1 MVAEN
6 RMREFFSCH
15 EGEMFALL
23 KELVT
28 IQSGS
33 LNKEGVNQVGRA
45 VRQALADLPLLC
57 RRIRQDELGDH
68 LLFSTP
74 AAKHSEAGERKNILI
89 TGHMDTVFPQDTDF
103 NWYLEDE
110 NKAYGPGVIDMKGG
124 LVVTIFAIRALAAQ
138 GVLAELPIM
147 ALFNSDE
154 EIGSPTSSPLLQEL
168 ATDVCCGL
176 VTECGGLQGE
186 VVTGRRGKRGYHLE
200 VHGRAG
206 HAAFAGKNKASA
218 IVEMARKILA
228 MEALNDPETGLV
240 VNVGTVQGGIGPNTV
255 AENAAAEIDTRYC
268 SEAAGQELR
277 QQFDK
282 ITAKNN
288 VDGVSASL
296 QVTHDRPLM
305 EAGKANKKLF
315 GLFAEQAEEFCIPLC
330 EEFRAGVSDA
340 NTLAGEGVP
349 VLDGLGPIGEYDHSD
364 REYMLKSSLLE
375 RSLLLAATLP
385 KIADAF
391 SKAGLARNP
400 NPVGAASAAM
410 GDAFG
415 E

>member
-1 MVAEN
+1 MQRSKQSMDFFVKN
-6 RMREFFSCH
+6 REK
-15 EGEMFALL
+15 MFALL
-23 KELVT
+23 KKLVT

-33 LNKEGVNQVGRA
+33 MNKEGVDRVGRA
-45 VRQALADLPLLC
+45 IEQALADLPLLC

-74 AAKHSEAGERKNILI
+74 AAKHDAAGERKNILI

-110 NKAYGPGVIDMKGG
+110 DKAYGPGVIDMKGG
-124 LVVTIFAIRALAAQ
+124 LVVTIFALRALAAQ
-138 GVLAELPIM
+138 GLLADLPIM
-147 ALFNSDE
+147 VLFNSDE
-154 EIGSPTSSPLLQEL
+154 EIGSPSSTPLLREL
-168 ATDVCCGL
+168 ATDTCCGL

-218 IVEMARKILA
+218 IIEIARKILA
-228 MEALNDPETGLV
+228 MEALNDPESGLV

-255 AENAAAEIDTRYC
+255 AEHAAAEIDTRYC
-268 SEAAGQELR
+268 SEASGRELGQLL
-277 QQFDK
+277 DS
-282 ITAKNN
+282 ITTKNSI
-288 VDGVSASL
+288 DGVSASL

-305 EAGKANKKLF
+305 EAGVANKKLF
-315 GLFAEQAEEFCIPLC
+315 SLFAEQAQEFGIPLR

-364 REYMLKSSLLE
+364 REYMLKSSLVQ
-375 RSLLLAATLP
+375 RSQLLAATLP

-391 SKAGLARNP
+391 CTKEA
-400 NPVGAASAAM
+400 
-410 GDAFG
+410 
-415 E
+415 

>member
-1 MVAEN
+1 MAAEN
-6 RMREFFSCH
+6 TMREFFSCH

-33 LNKEGVNQVGRA
+33 LNKEGVDRVGRA
-45 VRQALADLPLLC
+45 VRRALADLPLLC
-57 RRIRQDELGDH
+57 KRIRQDELGDH

-74 AAKHSEAGERKNILI
+74 AARHSEAGERKNILI

-103 NWYLEDE
+103 TWYLEDAD
-110 NKAYGPGVIDMKGG
+110 KAYGPGVIDMKGG
-124 LVVTIFAIRALAAQ
+124 LVVTIFALRALAAQ

-154 EIGSPTSSPLLQEL
+154 EIGSPTSSPLLREL
-168 ATDVCCGL
+168 ATNVCCGL

-218 IVEMARKILA
+218 IIEIARKILA

-255 AENAAAEIDTRYC
+255 AEHAAAEIDTRYC
-268 SEAAGQELR
+268 SEAAGQEVR
-277 QQFDK
+277 QQLDD

-305 EAGKANKKLF
+305 EAGVANKKLF
-315 GLFAEQAEEFCIPLC
+315 SLFAEQAEELGIPLC
-330 EEFRAGVSDA
+330 QEFRAGVSDA
-340 NTLAGEGVP
+340 NTLAGEGVA
-349 VLDGLGPIGEYDHSD
+349 VLDGLGPIGEFDHSD
-364 REYMLKSSLLE
+364 REYMLKSSLVQ
-375 RSLLLAATLP
+375 RSQLLAATMP

-391 SKAGLARNP
+391 RTREA
-400 NPVGAASAAM
+400 
-410 GDAFG
+410 
-415 E
+415 

>member
-1 MVAEN
+1 MAAAN
-6 RMREFFSCH
+6 RLPEFFSRH
-15 EGEMFALL
+15 ERELFALL

-33 LNKEGVNQVGRA
+33 LNKAGVDQVGRA

-57 RRIRQDELGDH
+57 KRIRQEELGDH

-103 NWYLEDE
+103 TWYREDE

-124 LVVTIFAIRALAAQ
+124 LVVTIFALRALAAQ
-138 GVLAELPIM
+138 GMLAELPIM

-154 EIGSPTSSPLLQEL
+154 EIGSPTSSPLLREL
-168 ATDVCCGL
+168 ATDACCGL

-218 IVEMARKILA
+218 IIEIARKILA

-240 VNVGTVQGGIGPNTV
+240 VNVGTIQGGIGPNTV
-255 AENAAAEIDTRYC
+255 AEHAAAEIDTRYC
-268 SEAAGQELR
+268 SEAAGQQL
-277 QQFDK
+277 QQQLEA
-282 ITAKNN
+282 ITRKNN
-288 VDGVSASL
+288 VDGVSGSL

-305 EAGKANKKLF
+305 EAGVANKKLF
-315 GLFAEQAEEFCIPLC
+315 SLFAEQAEELGIPLC
-330 EEFRAGVSDA
+330 QEFRAGVSDA
-340 NTLAGEGVP
+340 NTLAGEGVA
-349 VLDGLGPIGEYDHSD
+349 VLDGLGPIGEFDHSD
-364 REYMLKSSLLE
+364 REYMLKSSLAQ
-375 RSLLLAATLP
+375 RSQLLSATLP
-385 KIADAF
+385 RIADAF
-391 SKAGLARNP
+391 RTREA
-400 NPVGAASAAM
+400 
-410 GDAFG
+410 
-415 E
+415 

>member
-1 MVAEN
+1 MQHRILKMNFSGENFFLEN
-6 RMREFFSCH
+6 REK
-15 EGEMFALL
+15 MFALL
-23 KELVT
+23 RELVT

-33 LNKEGVNQVGRA
+33 LNKEGVDRVGR
-45 VRQALADLPLLC
+45 VIERSLADLPLLC

-74 AAKHSEAGERKNILI
+74 AAKHDAAGERKNILI

-103 NWYLEDE
+103 TWYLEDAD
-110 NKAYGPGVIDMKGG
+110 KAYGPGVIDMKGG
-124 LVVTIFAIRALAAQ
+124 LVVTIFALRALAAQ
-138 GVLAELPIM
+138 GLLADLPIM
-147 ALFNSDE
+147 VLFNSDE
-154 EIGSPTSSPLLQEL
+154 EIGSPSSTPLLREL
-168 ATDVCCGL
+168 ATDTCCGL

-218 IVEMARKILA
+218 IIEIARKILA
-228 MEALNDPETGLV
+228 MEALNDPESGLV

-255 AENAAAEIDTRYC
+255 AEHAAAEIDTRYC
-268 SEAAGQELR
+268 SEVSGRELGR
-277 QQFDK
+277 MLDS

-288 VDGVSASL
+288 IDGVSASL

-305 EAGKANKKLF
+305 EAGVANKKLF
-315 GLFAEQAEEFCIPLC
+315 SLFAEQAQEFGIPLC

-349 VLDGLGPIGEYDHSD
+349 VLDGLGPIGEYDHSE
-364 REYMLKSSLLE
+364 REYMLKSSLMQ
-375 RSLLLAATLP
+375 RSQLLATTLP

-391 SKAGLARNP
+391 CTREA
-400 NPVGAASAAM
+400 
-410 GDAFG
+410 
-415 E
+415 

>member
-1 MVAEN
+1 MAAAN
-6 RMREFFSCH
+6 TMREFFSCH

-33 LNKEGVNQVGRA
+33 LNKAGVDQVGRA

-57 RRIRQDELGDH
+57 KRIRQDELGDH

-89 TGHMDTVFPQDTDF
+89 TGHMDTVFPRDTDF
-103 NWYLEDE
+103 TWYLEDE

-124 LVVTIFAIRALAAQ
+124 LVVTIFALRALAAQ

-154 EIGSPTSSPLLQEL
+154 EIGSPTSSPLLREL

-218 IVEMARKILA
+218 IIEIARKILA

-255 AENAAAEIDTRYC
+255 AEHAAAEIDTRYC
-268 SEAAGQELR
+268 SEAAR
-277 QQFDK
+277 QQLQQQLEA
-282 ITAKNN
+282 ITRKNN

-305 EAGKANKKLF
+305 EAGVANKKLF
-315 GLFAEQAEEFCIPLC
+315 SLFAEQAEELGIPLC
-330 EEFRAGVSDA
+330 QEFRAGVSDA
-340 NTLAGEGVP
+340 NTLAGEGVA
-349 VLDGLGPIGEYDHSD
+349 VLDGLGPIGEFDHSD
-364 REYMLKSSLLE
+364 REYMLKSSLVQ
-375 RSLLLAATLP
+375 RSQLLAATLP

-391 SKAGLARNP
+391 RTREA
-400 NPVGAASAAM
+400 
-410 GDAFG
+410 
-415 E
+415 